1 MDLVENQLAEKS
13 FVVVVVV
20 VVVVVIVFVWPI
32 LERSTEILK
41 ALTLL
46 NPEF

>member
-13 FVVVVVV
+13 FVVVV

>member
-20 VVVVVIVFVWPI
+20 VVGVIVFVWPI

>member
-13 FVVVVVV
+13 FVVVVV